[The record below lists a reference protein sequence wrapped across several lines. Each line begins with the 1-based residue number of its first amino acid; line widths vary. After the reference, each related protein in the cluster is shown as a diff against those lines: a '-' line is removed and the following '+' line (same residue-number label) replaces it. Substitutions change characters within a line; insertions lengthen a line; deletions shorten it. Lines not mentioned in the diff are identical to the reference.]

1 MKFGLTVSS
10 EEHAPWRMVEIACLA
25 EEAGFDFVSVS
36 DHYHPWVSAQ
46 GHSPFVWTVLGAIA
60 ASTRI
65 GVGVGVTCPTMRIHP
80 AILAQAVATAA
91 AMMEGR
97 FVWGVGTG
105 EALNEHVLGDPW
117 PPYEIRAEMLEEAV
131 GVIRRLWTEESVTHY
146 GSYYTVEDARILDR
160 PDGKIP
166 VIVSAFGSKAARL
179 AAAIGDGLW
188 ITGAAG
194 ETIEAYQQAG
204 GTGPVYSQLTV
215 CWAPDREK
223 AIDTAHRLWAFT
235 ALPGQLGQD
244 LPTILHFEQATELVT
259 KEMIADQVPC
269 GPDPE
274 PVLIAA
280 QEAIDAGVDHL
291 YFHQIGPDQE
301 GFIGFWQSQLR
312 L

>member
-25 EEAGFDFVSVS
+25 EEAGFDFISVS

-65 GVGVGVTCPTMRIHP
+65 DVGVGVTCPTMRIHP
-80 AILAQAVATAA
+80 AILAQAVATTA

-117 PPYEIRAEMLEEAV
+117 PPHHIRAEMLEEAV
-131 GVIRRLWTEESVTHY
+131 GVIRRLWAEESVTHY
-146 GSYYTVEDARILDR
+146 GSYYTVEDARVLDR
-160 PDGKIP
+160 PDGEIP
-166 VIVSAFGSKAARL
+166 VIVSAFGSKAAQL
-179 AAAIGDGLW
+179 AASIGDGLW
-188 ITGAAG
+188 ITGTAG
-194 ETIEAYQQAG
+194 ETIETYREAG

-215 CWAPDREK
+215 CWAPDRQK
-223 AIDTAHRLWAFT
+223 AIDSAHRLWAFT
-235 ALPGQLGQD
+235 ALPGQLAQD
-244 LPTILHFEQATELVT
+244 LPTMLHIEHATEIVT
-259 KEMIADQVPC
+259 REMIAEQVPC

-274 PVLIAA
+274 PVLRAA
-280 QEAIDAGVDHL
+280 QAAIDAGVDHL

-301 GFIGFWQSQLR
+301 GFIDFWQSQLR

>member
-25 EEAGFDFVSVS
+25 EEAGFDFISVS

-65 GVGVGVTCPTMRIHP
+65 DVGVGVTCPTMRIHP
-80 AILAQAVATAA
+80 AILAQAVATTA

-117 PPYEIRAEMLEEAV
+117 PPHEIRAEMLEEAV
-131 GVIRRLWTEESVTHY
+131 GVIRRLWAEESVTHY
-146 GSYYTVEDARILDR
+146 GSYYTVKDARVLDR
-160 PDGKIP
+160 PDGEIP
-166 VIVSAFGSKAARL
+166 VIVSAFGSKAAQL
-179 AAAIGDGLW
+179 AASIGDGLW

-194 ETIEAYQQAG
+194 ETIETYREAG

-215 CWAPDREK
+215 CWAPDRKK
-223 AIDTAHRLWAFT
+223 AIDSAHRLWAFT
-235 ALPGQLGQD
+235 ALPGQLAQD
-244 LPTILHFEQATELVT
+244 LPTMLHVEQATELVT
-259 KEMIADQVPC
+259 REMIAEQVPC

-274 PVLIAA
+274 PVLRAA
-280 QEAIDAGVDHL
+280 QAAIDAGVDHL

-301 GFIGFWQSQLR
+301 GFIDFWQSQLR